1 MFLDRLLRRKI
12 MHNDTA
18 KKVMF
23 SEEEKRFEVRK
34 REIPGCT
41 GEFRALF
48 ITDTHGHMTKQALD
62 NFISDIGDVDVIF
75 ALGDMSEREQLLLK
89 QYYADIPRYALLGNH
104 DYYGQLEETGLPD
117 INGKMVVINGVSFTG
132 IYGSIKY
139 KNTDAPM
146 MTDEES
152 VKVAKTLPE
161 CDILLSHDKA
171 KKAGDEG
178 SHAGLEG
185 ITWYLLNRQ
194 PVYHFHGHL
203 HENMIENVANVP
215 SIGFCRYAYI
225 SFSKEGCKV
234 LKYFG

>member
-1 MFLDRLLRRKI
+1 MFLERLLRRKI
-12 MHNDTA
+12 MHNDVA

-23 SEEEKRFEVRK
+23 SKEEKRFYIRK

-48 ITDTHGHMTKQALD
+48 ITDTHSHMTKQALD
-62 NFISDIGDVDVIF
+62 DFISDIGDVDVIF

-89 QYYADIPRYALLGNH
+89 QYYTDIPRYALLGNH
-104 DYYGQLEETGLPD
+104 DYYGQLEEAGLPD
-117 INGKMVVINGVSFTG
+117 INGKVVVINGVSFTG
-132 IYGSIKY
+132 IHGSIKY

-146 MTDEES
+146 LTDEES
-152 VKVAKTLPE
+152 IKVAKTLPE

-203 HENMIENVANVP
+203 HENMTEDVADVS
-215 SIGFCRYAYI
+215 SIGFCRYAYV
-225 SFSKEGCKV
+225 SFSKEGCNV

>member
-12 MHNDTA
+12 MHNDVA

-23 SEEEKRFEVRK
+23 SKEEKRFEVRE

-62 NFISDIGDVDVIF
+62 DFISDIGDVDVIF

-89 QYYADIPRYALLGNH
+89 QYYTDIPRYALLGNH
-104 DYYGQLEETGLPD
+104 DYYGQLEETGLLD
-117 INGKMVVINGVSFTG
+117 ISGKVVVVNGVSFTG
-132 IYGSIKY
+132 IHGSIKY

-146 MTDEES
+146 LTDEES
-152 VKVAKTLPE
+152 IKVSKTLPE

-185 ITWYLLNRQ
+185 ITWHLLNRQ

-203 HENMIENVANVP
+203 HENMTEDAADVP
-215 SIGFCRYAYI
+215 SIGFCRYAYV

>member
-1 MFLDRLLRRKI
+1 
-12 MHNDTA
+12 
-18 KKVMF
+18 MF
-23 SEEEKRFEVRK
+23 SKEEKRFYIRK

-48 ITDTHGHMTKQALD
+48 ITDTHSHMTKQALD
-62 NFISDIGDVDVIF
+62 DFISDIGDVDVIF

-89 QYYADIPRYALLGNH
+89 QYYTDIPRYALLGNH
-104 DYYGQLEETGLPD
+104 DYYGQLEEAGLPD
-117 INGKMVVINGVSFTG
+117 INGKVVVINGVSFTG
-132 IYGSIKY
+132 IHGSIKY

-146 MTDEES
+146 LTDEES
-152 VKVAKTLPE
+152 IKVAKTLPE

-203 HENMIENVANVP
+203 HENMTEDAADVP
-215 SIGFCRYAYI
+215 SIGFCRYAYV